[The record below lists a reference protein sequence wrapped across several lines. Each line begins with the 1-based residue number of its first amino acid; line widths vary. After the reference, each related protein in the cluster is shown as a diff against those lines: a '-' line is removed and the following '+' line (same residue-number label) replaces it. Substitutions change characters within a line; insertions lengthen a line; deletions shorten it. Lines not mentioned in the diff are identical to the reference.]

1 MSDYNDRPTSVN
13 VTRGSGGGLYFIVGA
28 LLVLVLIGGYVL
40 MGTPGLNT
48 QVANGPHPAQQI
60 DVTVQQPAAPAT
72 PAPAPE
78 RRPESRPDTRQDRR

>member
-28 LLVLVLIGGYVL
+28 LLVLVLVGGYVM

-48 QVANGPHPAQQI
+48 SAGGLLKVDQGQI
-60 DVTVQQPAAPAT
+60 DEPALWRHEALHLLAESAMREPGRVQL
-72 PAPAPE
+72 
-78 RRPESRPDTRQDRR
+78 

>member
-28 LLVLVLIGGYVL
+28 LLVLVLVGGYVL

-60 DVTVQQPAAPAT
+60 DVTVQQARLLCRART
-72 PAPAPE
+72 
-78 RRPESRPDTRQDRR
+78 RPPKNAGGGKGRARAK